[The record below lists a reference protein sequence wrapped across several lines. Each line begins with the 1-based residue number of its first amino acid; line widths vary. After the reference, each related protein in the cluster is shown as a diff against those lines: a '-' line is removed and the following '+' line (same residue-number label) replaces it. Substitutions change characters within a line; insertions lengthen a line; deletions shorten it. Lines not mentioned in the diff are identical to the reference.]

1 MNDWLVVGI
10 LGILFLIFIHYGR
23 PQSQDFP
30 VKLNDRAV
38 LGSHSLRN

>member
-1 MNDWLVVGI
+1 MNDWLVVGV

-30 VKLNDRAV
+30 FKLNDQVV
-38 LGSHSLRN
+38 LVSHS